1 MAHLKNAL
9 FSLGLTLSGPDV
21 PACAPEG
28 REGQSQEA
36 EGPPARSR
44 GPPGPYTSSDSYG
57 WSWMCITYTL

>member
-1 MAHLKNAL
+1 M
-9 FSLGLTLSGPDV
+9 
-21 PACAPEG
+21 ACAPEG